1 MAGNSAFIPVAAR
14 GRLGGLNNLLRAEFG
29 IWFGTN
35 MWWTQGLMWIVILN
49 FLVGA
54 LLWSEAGVELVEAVT
69 LYGLFSGLFPAVA
82 VVIILQDAIVGE
94 VEKGTAAWVL
104 SKPVSREAFVLAKLI
119 PNAVGVLVSMVLL
132 PGLAAYAQFS
142 AKAGAPLPPLGFL
155 AGLLAIWLVLLY
167 YLTLTLMLGTFFKHR
182 APVIGLP
189 LAVVFGQQM
198 IIGLAPFLAQILPWG
213 VFAPPGDAQVSLA
226 SALFLG
232 QPLPGSV
239 LPLIALALSIIVFTG
254 AALWRFGRE
263 EF

>member
-132 PGLAAYAQFS
+132 PGLAAYAQF
-142 AKAGAPLPPLGFL
+142 
-155 AGLLAIWLVLLY
+155 
-167 YLTLTLMLGTFFKHR
+167 
-182 APVIGLP
+182 
-189 LAVVFGQQM
+189 
-198 IIGLAPFLAQILPWG
+198 
-213 VFAPPGDAQVSLA
+213 
-226 SALFLG
+226 
-232 QPLPGSV
+232 
-239 LPLIALALSIIVFTG
+239 
-254 AALWRFGRE
+254 
-263 EF
+263 